1 MSLIHAPRTRYAYH
15 VNGSLPPILELKNNP
30 WVWVFGSNLQGI
42 HGAGAALKARQS
54 YGARLGVGVG
64 QEGFSYAIPTKEQNS
79 ETKTLQT
86 MSLKRI
92 EQYANMAC
100 RYMAHR
106 IELAHQRYWFT
117 AIGTGLA
124 GYDHSEIA
132 PMFRQFENVNIK
144 GINLFE
150 HLSFPDEW
158 FEYLEPDTHHEHM
171 LKADLFVDSRP
182 AGQCSANIGPED
194 LKSSV
199 DI

>member
-1 MSLIHAPRTRYAYH
+1 MSLIHGPRTRYAYH

-79 ETKTLQT
+79 ETKTLET

-92 EQYANMAC
+92 EQYANIAC

-132 PMFRQFENVNIK
+132 PLFKQFENIN
-144 GINLFE
+144 INLFE

-158 FEYLEPDTHHEHM
+158 FEYLEPDTYHEHM
-171 LKADLFVDSRP
+171 LKADLFVETGP
-182 AGQCSANIGPED
+182 ARQHPSED

-199 DI
+199 GS